1 MRFAVRKMNP
11 GRQNR
16 TIVLTKGKPSRPAS
30 ESSYVTTLKTLE
42 ILYENDRNFENCTY
56 EIYKRTVMIKPSL
69 PRPLPE
75 LGSSNMMNTDPQAC
89 RAVVDWLIEKEVKR
103 VVLAESNPWAGVDPW
118 AVCGYRDVF
127 AKSPYKGIVDFIELG
142 PTKDED
148 LVEVD
153 YKMARDFYTDEDLAF
168 LKGFIEG
175 REGTRRFSKAK
186 IDFDLATSTTAKF
199 NKALKEASVLVNLS
213 KMKTHVQT
221 GASLAVKNHFAFLE
235 PAESRYA
242 KHLGMDPFQGNFTYQ
257 ELILSSLNLQRS
269 VSCVAA
275 AFRTLRI
282 PELCV
287 VDGVISQE
295 GNGPLEHGK
304 PREEHVVAAAWNCPA
319 TIDAVLSTG
328 FMGLRAKGGP
338 YLPPHIQW
346 ASGLGLGTREMEEIC
361 LILAREDGIPASS
374 INEVRNSP
382 AESFAL
388 PATMKGG
395 CAPKVYPRDTLLP
408 VMTRA
413 LDELQSEGIDPNR
426 ALPIVRK
433 KLVAPAGII
442 SG

>member
-1 MRFAVRKMNP
+1 MQRRFILVALGALTAALAGPAFQSFAADGGQAAWRPLFNGKDLAGWQNAAGQQPGAGWVVEDGAMVRSQRAGDVWTKERFGDFVLELEFKTEGNS
-11 GRQNR
+11 GIFIR
-16 TIVLTKGKPSRPAS
+16 TDKPTDCVQTGIEIQVDRPAKQPGKHS
-30 ESSYVTTLKTLE
+30 VGAVYDALAPTKEVTKA
-42 ILYENDRNFENCTY
+42 NQWN
-56 EIYKRTVMIKPSL
+56 
-69 PRPLPE
+69 
-75 LGSSNMMNTDPQAC
+75 
-89 RAVVDWLIEKEVKR
+89 RAVITAADNRLTVEMNGEKILEMDLNKWDTPNR
-103 VVLAESNPWAGVDPW
+103 NPDG
-118 AVCGYRDVF
+118 
-127 AKSPYKGIVDFIELG
+127 
-142 PTKDED
+142 TKN
-148 LVEVD
+148 
-153 YKMARDFYTDEDLAF
+153 
-168 LKGFIEG
+168 
-175 REGTRRFSKAK
+175 
-186 IDFDLATSTTAKF
+186 KF

-221 GASLAVKNHFAFLE
+221 GVSLAVKNHFAFLE